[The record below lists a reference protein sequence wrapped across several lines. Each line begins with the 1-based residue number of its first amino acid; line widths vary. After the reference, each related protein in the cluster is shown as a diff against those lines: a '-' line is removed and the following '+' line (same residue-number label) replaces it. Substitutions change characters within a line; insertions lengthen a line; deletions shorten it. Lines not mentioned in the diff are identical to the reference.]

1 MKVLKDL
8 LYTKDHEW
16 VKVQG
21 NEAYIGITDYAQHAL
36 GDIVF
41 VDLPEIGQEFEAGDN
56 FSTVESVKA
65 ASDIYIPISGK
76 ILNINE
82 ALSDDPALINQDPYE
97 NWLVLIEIKDGSQL
111 KNLMNS
117 EEYEIHCKKED

>member
-1 MKVLKDL
+1 MKILKDL

-16 VKVQG
+16 VKAQG

-56 FSTVESVKA
+56 FSAVESVKA

-97 NWLVLIEIKDGSQL
+97 NWLVLIEIKDESQL
-111 KNLMNS
+111 NDLMNS

>member
-1 MKVLKDL
+1 MKILKDL

-36 GDIVF
+36 GDIVY

-56 FSTVESVKA
+56 FSAVESVKA

-97 NWLVLIEIKDGSQL
+97 NWLVLIEIKDESQL
-111 KNLMNS
+111 NDLMNS

>member
-56 FSTVESVKA
+56 FSAVESVKA

-97 NWLVLIEIKDGSQL
+97 NWLVLIEIKDESQL
-111 KNLMNS
+111 NDLMNS

>member
-1 MKVLKDL
+1 M
-8 LYTKDHEW
+8 
-16 VKVQG
+16 KVQG

-56 FSTVESVKA
+56 FSAVESVKA

-97 NWLVLIEIKDGSQL
+97 NWLVLIEIKDESQL
-111 KNLMNS
+111 NDLMNS

>member
-41 VDLPEIGQEFEAGDN
+41 VDLPEIGQEFEAGNN
-56 FSTVESVKA
+56 FSAVESVKA

-97 NWLVLIEIKDGSQL
+97 NWLVLIEIKDESQL
-111 KNLMNS
+111 NDLMNS

>member
-1 MKVLKDL
+1 MKILKDL

-56 FSTVESVKA
+56 FSAVESVKA

-97 NWLVLIEIKDGSQL
+97 NWLVLIEIKDESQL
-111 KNLMNS
+111 NDLMNS

>member
-16 VKVQG
+16 VKAQG

-56 FSTVESVKA
+56 FSAVESVKA

-97 NWLVLIEIKDGSQL
+97 NWLVLIEIKDESQL
-111 KNLMNS
+111 NDLMNS

>member
-1 MKVLKDL
+1 MKILKDL

-16 VKVQG
+16 VKAQG

-56 FSTVESVKA
+56 FSAVESVKA

-97 NWLVLIEIKDGSQL
+97 NWLVLIEIKDESQL

>member
-97 NWLVLIEIKDGSQL
+97 NWLVLIEIKDESQL

>member
-1 MKVLKDL
+1 MKILKDL

-41 VDLPEIGQEFEAGDN
+41 VDLPEIGQKFEAGDN
-56 FSTVESVKA
+56 FSAVESVKA

-97 NWLVLIEIKDGSQL
+97 NWLVLIEIKDESQL
-111 KNLMNS
+111 KDLMNS